1 MSVLYAIL
9 LGIIQGIT
17 EFLPVSSFGHI
28 SIIQNML
35 KIQRGPGIL
44 FETMLHMG
52 TLAAVFMAFHK
63 DVVHVFAE
71 LVGMLM
77 DIIGNA
83 NLYIH
88 NKRTGKHL
96 NYARIINSS
105 YRKFA
110 VLLLVSM
117 IPTAAIG
124 YTARRLVVKSAV
136 TPLMSGIGLLITGI
150 ILLVVDFSKSGGT
163 RASRDANYSHA
174 MWIGICQ
181 GLSVFPGISR
191 SGVTISAALLCG
203 FSRAFAVKYSYL
215 LSVPAIVGS
224 MFLEIEEF
232 TSPGMS
238 IGQGFIF
245 VLGMIVAGIVGYF
258 TIRFL
263 LKLVHKRKLR
273 YFAYYCFL
281 AGALTLTLNYL
292 A

>member
-83 NLYIH
+83 NLYIR

-238 IGQGFIF
+238 IGQGFSF